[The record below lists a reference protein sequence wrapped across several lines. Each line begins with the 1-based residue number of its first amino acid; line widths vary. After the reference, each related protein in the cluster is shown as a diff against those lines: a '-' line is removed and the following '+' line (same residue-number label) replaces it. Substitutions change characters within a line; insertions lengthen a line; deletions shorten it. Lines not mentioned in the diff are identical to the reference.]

1 MKSKQKVPM
10 SLDLRS
16 GYGWELLATFV
27 KRAQGVHWDT
37 PDIGS
42 VVLQALSGDYTTLI
56 ETLEPFTTDD
66 QSGAME
72 TMDSMF
78 VPRTHPSIPV
88 AHLRMLYYFLYQTHP
103 ECYDDN
109 QILEREWMTLLSSN
123 EITDIIQF
131 MTDGF
136 ARVEFGKLEENN
148 KAKLFELIQQ
158 KSVLYRF
165 MIHALE
171 SYLASAMYPV
181 CNQIDCDYLFARCG
195 KAHPEFRDTHHLEWN
210 EEHWNQFRQLLHA
223 SPYQLSFG
231 IITDMSLEV
240 HKYDHLDQIQLFTSY
255 DLAWSKYRTMLANN
269 PFTTAKIICLWTL
282 TTHLTIQR

>member
-1 MKSKQKVPM
+1 MKTKQKVPM

-27 KRAQGVHWDT
+27 KRAQDVHWDT

-42 VVLQALSGDYTTLI
+42 VVLQALSGDYNTLI
-56 ETLEPFTTDD
+56 ETLEPFTTEG
-66 QSGAME
+66 QYAGPE
-72 TMDSMF
+72 KMDSMF
-78 VPRTHPSIPV
+78 VKRTHPPIPV
-88 AHLRMLYYFLYQTHP
+88 AHLRMLYYFLLQPDP
-103 ECYDDN
+103 ECFDDN

-148 KAKLFELIQQ
+148 KAKLFPLIQQ

-181 CNQIDCDYLFARCG
+181 CNQIDCDYLFARCS
-195 KAHPEFRDTHHLEWN
+195 KAHPEIRDTHHLEWN

-240 HKYDHLDQIQLFTSY
+240 HKYDHLDKIQLFTNY
-255 DLAWSKYRTMLANN
+255 DLAWSKYRTLLANN
-269 PFTTAKIICLWTL
+269 PITTAKIICLFTL
-282 TTHLTIQR
+282 TNPLTIQR